1 MIDATLIVG
10 GAAIAASL
18 VTADAEADNIPGL
31 VEVVTAAAADVA
43 DVAELSCS
51 WGS

>member
-31 VEVVTAAAADVA
+31 VEVVTAAADVA